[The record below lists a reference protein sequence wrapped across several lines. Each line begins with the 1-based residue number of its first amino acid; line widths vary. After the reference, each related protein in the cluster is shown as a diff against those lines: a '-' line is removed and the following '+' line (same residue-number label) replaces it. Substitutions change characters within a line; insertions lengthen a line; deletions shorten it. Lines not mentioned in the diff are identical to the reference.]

1 LEKQTTTG
9 IRAGADLRCG
19 IFRMRGVLAV
29 VETLAM
35 DVETRRHR
43 ALADTSRARLLDV
56 LRASERS
63 LSADELAEALRLHP
77 NTVRAHL
84 DVLEEAG
91 LVVAS
96 REERTL
102 PGRPRRLFA
111 AVPEEA
117 EREHELLAA
126 ALASSLEPLP
136 DGDELAAASGRSWGR
151 VLVERLE
158 PGRDPTAPACIQRVT
173 SMLQRRGFA
182 PEAAGDEIV
191 MRRCPFRELAE
202 RYPRVV
208 CSLHAGIIDGA
219 LAELHAPLEV
229 ERLEPWVT
237 PTMCVAWLRPSDR

>member
-1 LEKQTTTG
+1 M
-9 IRAGADLRCG
+9 RARAE
-19 IFRMRGVLAV
+19 I
-29 VETLAM
+29 VEDLAM
-35 DVETRRHR
+35 NGETRRHR
-43 ALADTSRARLLDV
+43 ALADPSRARLLDV

-63 LSADELAEALRLHP
+63 LSADELAAELELHP

-96 REERTL
+96 REERTR
-102 PGRPRRLFA
+102 PGRPRRLFV

-117 EREHELLAA
+117 EHEHELLAA
-126 ALASSLEPLP
+126 ALAASLEPLP
-136 DGDELAAASGRSWGR
+136 DGDALAAASGRSWGR

-158 PGRDPTAPACIQRVT
+158 PGREPTAPACVQRVT
-173 SMLQRRGFA
+173 SLLQRRGFA
-182 PEAAGDEIV
+182 PEAAVEEIV

-219 LAELHAPLEV
+219 FAELDAPLEV
-229 ERLEPWVT
+229 DRLEPWVT
-237 PTMCVAWLRPSDR
+237 PTMCVARLRPSNR